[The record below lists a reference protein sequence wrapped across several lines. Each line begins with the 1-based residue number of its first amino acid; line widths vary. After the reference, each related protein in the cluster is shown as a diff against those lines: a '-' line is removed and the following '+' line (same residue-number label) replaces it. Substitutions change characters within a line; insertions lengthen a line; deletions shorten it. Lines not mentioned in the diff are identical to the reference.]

1 MSTSKINAY
10 LEITMN
16 IKDDNRAA
24 AAAVYT
30 KYREPFLNNIK
41 GALSKNLLL
50 RAEDVQVLHGFASKE
65 DAESYLTTELFNA
78 DVVTALSPYF
88 EDAPCVKI
96 YSVVG

>member
-30 KYREPFLNNIK
+30 KYREPFLNTIN
-41 GALSKNLLL
+41 GPLSMTLLL
-50 RAEDVQVLHGFASKE
+50 RAEYVQFLPGSASQE
-65 DAESYLTTELFNA
+65 
-78 DVVTALSPYF
+78 
-88 EDAPCVKI
+88 
-96 YSVVG
+96 